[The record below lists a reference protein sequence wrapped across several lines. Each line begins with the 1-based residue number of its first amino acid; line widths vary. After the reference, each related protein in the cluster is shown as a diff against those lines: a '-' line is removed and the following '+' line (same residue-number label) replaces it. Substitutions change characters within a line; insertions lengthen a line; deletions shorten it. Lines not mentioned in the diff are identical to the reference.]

1 MDPKLV
7 LVVSL
12 IMISLLG
19 KSAQFS
25 DTQAK
30 PTTDLSNFLGMAK
43 VLNQASE
50 DMKIRFFKTS
60 FKSYDENKD
69 GFVTTDEFA
78 TTELEFKNRAFAS
91 LISWAMT
98 EALKQFEEEHAN
110 GIDPT
115 KIGIA
120 FEDYKDAL
128 KRKLEQ
134 IYGKKN

>member
-1 MDPKLV
+1 MV
-7 LVVSL
+7 
-12 IMISLLG
+12 MISLLG

-30 PTTDLSNFLGMAK
+30 PTTDTRMAKVLTDTSTFLGMAK

-50 DMKIRFFKTS
+50 DMKIRFFKTA
-60 FKSYDENKD
+60 FKSYDKNKD

-78 TTELEFKNRAFAS
+78 TAELEFKNHPFAS

-98 EALKQFEEEHAN
+98 EALNLFEEEHEN

-115 KIGIA
+115 KIGIT

>member
-1 MDPKLV
+1 M
-7 LVVSL
+7 

-30 PTTDLSNFLGMAK
+30 PTTVLSNFLGMAK

-60 FKSYDENKD
+60 FKSYDKNKD
-69 GFVTTDEFA
+69 GYVTTNEFA
-78 TTELEFKNRAFAS
+78 TAELEFKNHPFAS

-98 EALKQFEEEHAN
+98 EALNQFEAEREN
-110 GIDPT
+110 GIDST
-115 KIGIA
+115 KIGIT

-128 KRKLEQ
+128 KKKLEQ

>member
-1 MDPKLV
+1 M
-7 LVVSL
+7 
-12 IMISLLG
+12 IIISLLG

-25 DTQAK
+25 DTQEK

-43 VLNQASE
+43 VLIQASE

-60 FKSYDENKD
+60 FESYDKNKD
-69 GFVTTDEFA
+69 GFVTTNEFA
-78 TTELEFKNRAFAS
+78 TAELEFKNHSFAS

-98 EALKQFEEEHAN
+98 EALNQFEEEHEN

-115 KIGIA
+115 KIGIK

-128 KRKLEQ
+128 KKKLEQ

>member
-1 MDPKLV
+1 M
-7 LVVSL
+7 

-25 DTQAK
+25 DTQGK

-43 VLNQASE
+43 LLNQASE

-60 FKSYDENKD
+60 FKSYDKNKD

-78 TTELEFKNRAFAS
+78 TAELEFKNHAFAS
-91 LISWAMT
+91 LISWAMS
-98 EALKQFEEEHAN
+98 EALNQFEEDHEN

-115 KIGIA
+115 KIGIT
-120 FEDYKDAL
+120 FEDYKNAL
-128 KRKLEQ
+128 KKKLEQ
-134 IYGKKN
+134 IYDKKN

>member
-1 MDPKLV
+1 M
-7 LVVSL
+7 

-25 DTQAK
+25 DTQEK

-60 FKSYDENKD
+60 FKSYDKNKD
-69 GFVTTDEFA
+69 GYVTTNEFA
-78 TTELEFKNRAFAS
+78 TAELEFKNHPFAS

-98 EALKQFEEEHAN
+98 EALNQFEAEREN
-110 GIDPT
+110 GIDST
-115 KIGIA
+115 KIGIT

-128 KRKLEQ
+128 KKKLEQ

>member
-1 MDPKLV
+1 M
-7 LVVSL
+7 
-12 IMISLLG
+12 IIISLLG

-25 DTQAK
+25 DTQEK

-60 FKSYDENKD
+60 FKSYDKNKD
-69 GFVTTDEFA
+69 GYVTTNEFA
-78 TTELEFKNRAFAS
+78 TAELEFKNHPFAS

-98 EALKQFEEEHAN
+98 EALNQFEAEREN
-110 GIDPT
+110 GIDST
-115 KIGIA
+115 KIGIT

-128 KRKLEQ
+128 KKKLEQ

>member
-1 MDPKLV
+1 M
-7 LVVSL
+7 

-43 VLNQASE
+43 LLNQASE

-60 FKSYDENKD
+60 FESYDRNKD

-78 TTELEFKNRAFAS
+78 TAELEFKNHPFAS
-91 LISWAMT
+91 LISWVMT
-98 EALKQFEEEHAN
+98 EALNQFEEEHEN

-115 KIGIA
+115 KIGII
-120 FEDYKDAL
+120 FEDYKIAL
-128 KRKLEQ
+128 KKKLEQ
-134 IYGKKN
+134 IYDKKN

>member
-1 MDPKLV
+1 
-7 LVVSL
+7 
-12 IMISLLG
+12 MISLLG

-25 DTQAK
+25 DTQEK

-60 FKSYDENKD
+60 FKSYDKNKD
-69 GFVTTDEFA
+69 GYVTTNEFA
-78 TTELEFKNRAFAS
+78 TAELEFKNHPFAS

-98 EALKQFEEEHAN
+98 EALNQFEAEREN
-110 GIDPT
+110 GIDST
-115 KIGIA
+115 KIGIT

-128 KRKLEQ
+128 KKKLEQ

>member
-1 MDPKLV
+1 MSWKLF
-7 LVVSL
+7 LM

-19 KSAQFS
+19 ESVQFS

-30 PTTDLSNFLGMAK
+30 PTTDLSNFLGMAT

-60 FKSYDENKD
+60 FKSCDKNKD

-78 TTELEFKNRAFAS
+78 TADLAFKNHPFAS

-98 EALKQFEEEHAN
+98 EALNQFEEEHEN

-115 KIGIA
+115 KIGIT

-128 KRKLEQ
+128 KKKLEQ

>member
-60 FKSYDENKD
+60 FESYDENKD

-78 TTELEFKNRAFAS
+78 TAELEFKNHAFAS

-98 EALKQFEEEHAN
+98 EALNQFEEEHEN